1 MNESQTRLSV
11 PPPREPL
18 AARMRPRTLDEVVG
32 QAHLIGPGRLLRRS
46 IEADRLGS
54 MIFAGPPGTGKTTLA
69 RVIAGHTKATFVSM
83 NAVLAGVKDIRD
95 AVAEAEQ
102 RRATHGRRTVLF
114 VDEVH
119 RFNKAQQDAL
129 LPWVETGTVVL
140 VGATTENPYFEVN
153 KALVSRSR
161 VFQLVPI
168 DDDDLARVLDRAI
181 SDVEHGYGRL
191 PVDLAADAKA
201 HLVDVANGDA
211 RALLNALELAV
222 ETTPPGADGVIR
234 VDLGVA
240 EQSIQKRAVLYDR
253 DGDAHFDTISAFIK
267 SVRGSDPDAA
277 LYWLARMLHAGE
289 DPRFVL
295 RRLLILASEDV
306 GLADPAAIG
315 VVAACADAFDRM
327 GMPEGRY
334 PLAQATLY
342 LSMTEKSNSTMGF
355 FDALAVVEGARTGA
369 VPPHLKDPSRDG
381 PGLGH
386 GVGYQY
392 PHAWREHWV
401 AQQYLP
407 SMIKERVFYTPSA
420 SGWEGAARDRVAR
433 RREAQLAAMLEEGGA
448 AEHLTTGPSDD
459 TFDRWAART
468 SSGAGARA
476 AARRDHLLAA
486 VSLRRHDVVLD
497 LLAGGGALT
506 WELVRRVP
514 EGGVY
519 SVVPDAPAADALLA
533 LASKVDAIR
542 RPTVVVANP
551 DRVVAALGELR
562 FEAIFGRDVLAAD
575 PRWLAAV
582 APLLQPSGVLVV
594 LEPDVAQT
602 QRVADLLD
610 ASALTDELRAA
621 EATMWAAAARTSLP
635 AVELERAGYLV
646 VARSPVETSTT
657 VRVTGAVLQRWFADR
672 PDGWANRVLAHLSNV
687 SRDTLYKH
695 VRSMLVDKE
704 VTWRS
709 VDERWTARR
718 TG

>member
-1 MNESQTRLSV
+1 L
-11 PPPREPL
+11 
-18 AARMRPRTLDEVVG
+18 
-32 QAHLIGPGRLLRRS
+32 
-46 IEADRLGS
+46 
-54 MIFAGPPGTGKTTLA
+54 
-69 RVIAGHTKATFVSM
+69 
-83 NAVLAGVKDIRD
+83 
-95 AVAEAEQ
+95 
-102 RRATHGRRTVLF
+102 
-114 VDEVH
+114 
-119 RFNKAQQDAL
+119 
-129 LPWVETGTVVL
+129 
-140 VGATTENPYFEVN
+140 
-153 KALVSRSR
+153 
-161 VFQLVPI
+161 
-168 DDDDLARVLDRAI
+168 
-181 SDVEHGYGRL
+181 
-191 PVDLAADAKA
+191 
-201 HLVDVANGDA
+201 
-211 RALLNALELAV
+211 
-222 ETTPPGADGVIR
+222 
-234 VDLGVA
+234 
-240 EQSIQKRAVLYDR
+240 
-253 DGDAHFDTISAFIK
+253 
-267 SVRGSDPDAA
+267 
-277 LYWLARMLHAGE
+277 
-289 DPRFVL
+289 RFVL